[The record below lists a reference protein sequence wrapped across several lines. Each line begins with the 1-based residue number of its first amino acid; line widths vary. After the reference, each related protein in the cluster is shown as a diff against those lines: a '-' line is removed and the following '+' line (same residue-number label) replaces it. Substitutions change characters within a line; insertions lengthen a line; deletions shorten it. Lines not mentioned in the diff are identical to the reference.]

1 MRISKIFTTFA
12 SHSATQPMAG
22 IYIHIPFC
30 KSRCCYCD
38 FFSTTQL
45 ERREDYAHAI
55 IAEFNDRRHLI
66 TEPIR
71 TIYFGGGTPSQM
83 PLECLRMIL
92 EAIINDN
99 TGDSYNNDNLDNVSR
114 QSYGEA
120 DRSNESEIRT
130 PCRDKENNTIPSYT
144 TLHNTT
150 PYPSPDE
157 IGDIEFTLEANPG
170 DITPEKARA
179 WREMGFNR
187 LSIGIQSFDDDLLHL
202 IGRRHT
208 AQEAQQAVATAQAV
222 GFDNISIDLMYALP
236 SQTME
241 QWQKDVQLALHLGIQ
256 HISTYGL
263 IYEEGTALTK
273 LLMDNRLQPVD
284 EELEMRMYDYLV
296 EQLTANGF
304 VHYEVSNFALPGRHS
319 RHNSSYWND
328 TPYLGLGAG
337 AHSYDGQCRQ
347 WNIADLDGYISQALA
362 HRLAPEREYLSEED
376 HHTERVMLGLR
387 TNQGVAK
394 ADIDMH
400 KAKPYLEQGLLED
413 KGERVTATTE
423 GFHILNRIIED
434 LV

>member
-22 IYIHIPFC
+22 IYVHIPFC
-30 KSRCCYCD
+30 KSRCRYCD

-55 IAEFNDRRHLI
+55 IAEFNDRLHLL
-66 TEPIR
+66 TEPVR

-83 PLECLRMIL
+83 PVASLRMIL
-92 EAIINDN
+92 ECLVDGAKRLQFS
-99 TGDSYNNDNLDNVSR
+99 GRSH
-114 QSYGEA
+114 GELQDA
-120 DRSNESEIRT
+120 SD
-130 PCRDKENNTIPSYT
+130 
-144 TLHNTT
+144 HHH
-150 PYPSPDE
+150 SPDE
-157 IGDIEFTLEANPG
+157 IGDIELTLEANPG

-208 AQEAQQAVATAQAV
+208 AQEALQAVATAQAA

-241 QWQKDVQLALHLGIQ
+241 QWQKDVQLALQLGIQ

-263 IYEEGTALTK
+263 IYEDGTALTK
-273 LLMDNRLQPVD
+273 LLMDNRLQSVD

-296 EQLTANGF
+296 GQLTANGF
-304 VHYEVSNFALPGRHS
+304 LHYEVSNFALPGRHS

-328 TPYLGLGAG
+328 TPYLGLGAA
-337 AHSYDGQCRQ
+337 AHSYDGQHRQ
-347 WNIADLDGYISQALA
+347 WNIADLDGYIRQALA
-362 HRLAPEREYLSEED
+362 HQLSPEIEHLSDED
-376 HHTERVMLGLR
+376 RHTERVMLGLR
-387 TNQGVAK
+387 TSQGVAK

-413 KGERVTATTE
+413 KGERVAATTQ

-434 LV
+434 LL

>member
-1 MRISKIFTTFA
+1 
-12 SHSATQPMAG
+12 MAG
-22 IYIHIPFC
+22 IYVHIPFC
-30 KSRCCYCD
+30 KSRCRYCD

-55 IAEFNDRRHLI
+55 IAEFNDRLHQL

-92 EAIINDN
+92 ECLVDGAKRLQFS
-99 TGDSYNNDNLDNVSR
+99 GRSH
-114 QSYGEA
+114 GELQDA
-120 DRSNESEIRT
+120 SNHHPT
-130 PCRDKENNTIPSYT
+130 QPYTTLHHTTPSYT
-144 TLHNTT
+144 TLHNPT

-157 IGDIEFTLEANPG
+157 IGDIELTLEANPG

-208 AQEAQQAVATAQAV
+208 AQEALQAVATAQAV

-296 EQLTANGF
+296 GQLTANGF
-304 VHYEVSNFALPGRHS
+304 LHYEVSNFALPGRHS

-328 TPYLGLGAG
+328 TPYLGLGAA
-337 AHSYDGQCRQ
+337 AHSYDGLHRQ
-347 WNIADLDGYISQALA
+347 WNIADLDGYIRQALA
-362 HRLAPEREYLSEED
+362 HQLSPEIEHLSDED
-376 HHTERVMLGLR
+376 RHTERVMLGLR
-387 TNQGVAK
+387 TSQGVAK

-400 KAKPYLEQGLLED
+400 KAKPYLEQGLLSD
-413 KGERVTATTE
+413 KGDRVAATTQ

-434 LV
+434 LLYL

>member
-30 KSRCCYCD
+30 KSRCRYCD

-55 IAEFNDRRHLI
+55 IAEFIDRQHLL
-66 TEPIR
+66 TEPVR

-83 PLECLRMIL
+83 PVASLRIILECLVDGAKRL
-92 EAIINDN
+92 QFS
-99 TGDSYNNDNLDNVSR
+99 GRSH
-114 QSYGEA
+114 GELQDA
-120 DRSNESEIRT
+120 SD
-130 PCRDKENNTIPSYT
+130 
-144 TLHNTT
+144 HHH
-150 PYPSPDE
+150 SPDE
-157 IGDIEFTLEANPG
+157 IGDIELTLEANPG

-208 AQEAQQAVATAQAV
+208 AQEALQAVATAQAA

-263 IYEEGTALTK
+263 IYEDGTALTK

-284 EELEMRMYDYLV
+284 EDLEMRMYDYLV

-304 VHYEVSNFALPGRHS
+304 LHYEVSNFALPGRHS

-328 TPYLGLGAG
+328 TPYLGLGAA
-337 AHSYDGQCRQ
+337 AHSYDGQHRQ
-347 WNIADLDGYISQALA
+347 WNIADLDGYMRQALA
-362 HRLAPEREYLSEED
+362 HQLSPEIEHLTDED
-376 HHTERVMLGLR
+376 RHTERVMLGLR
-387 TNQGVAK
+387 TSQGVAK

-413 KGERVTATTE
+413 KGERVAATTQ
-423 GFHILNRIIED
+423 GFHILNRIIEE

>member
-1 MRISKIFTTFA
+1 
-12 SHSATQPMAG
+12 MAG
-22 IYIHIPFC
+22 IYVHIPFC
-30 KSRCCYCD
+30 KSRCRYCE

-55 IAEFNDRRHLI
+55 IAEFNDRLHLL
-66 TEPIR
+66 TQPIR

-92 EAIINDN
+92 ECLVDGAKRLQFS
-99 TGDSYNNDNLDNVSR
+99 GRSH
-114 QSYGEA
+114 GELQDA
-120 DRSNESEIRT
+120 SNHHPT
-130 PCRDKENNTIPSYT
+130 QPYTTLHHTTPSYT
-144 TLHNTT
+144 TLHNPT

-157 IGDIEFTLEANPG
+157 IGDIELTLEANPG

-208 AQEAQQAVATAQAV
+208 AREALQAVATAQAA

-296 EQLTANGF
+296 GQLTANGF
-304 VHYEVSNFALPGRHS
+304 LHYEVSNFALPGRHS

-328 TPYLGLGAG
+328 TPYLGLGAA
-337 AHSYDGQCRQ
+337 AHSYDGQHRQ
-347 WNIADLDGYISQALA
+347 WNIADLDGYIRQALA
-362 HRLAPEREYLSEED
+362 HQLSPEIEHLSDED
-376 HHTERVMLGLR
+376 RHTERVMLGLR
-387 TNQGVAK
+387 TSQGVAK

-413 KGERVTATTE
+413 KGDRLAATTQ

>member
-1 MRISKIFTTFA
+1 
-12 SHSATQPMAG
+12 MAG
-22 IYIHIPFC
+22 IYVHIPFC
-30 KSRCCYCD
+30 KSRCRYCD

-55 IAEFNDRRHLI
+55 IAEFNDRLHLL
-66 TEPIR
+66 TEPVR

-83 PLECLRMIL
+83 PVASLRIILECLVDGAKRL
-92 EAIINDN
+92 QFS
-99 TGDSYNNDNLDNVSR
+99 GRSH
-114 QSYGEA
+114 GELQDA
-120 DRSNESEIRT
+120 SD
-130 PCRDKENNTIPSYT
+130 
-144 TLHNTT
+144 HHH
-150 PYPSPDE
+150 SPDE
-157 IGDIEFTLEANPG
+157 IGDIELTLEANPG

-208 AQEAQQAVATAQAV
+208 AQEALQAVATAQAA

-296 EQLTANGF
+296 GQLTANGF
-304 VHYEVSNFALPGRHS
+304 LHYEVSNFALPGRHS

-328 TPYLGLGAG
+328 TPYLGLGAA
-337 AHSYDGQCRQ
+337 AHSYDGLHRQ
-347 WNIADLDGYISQALA
+347 WNIADLDGYIRQALA
-362 HRLAPEREYLSEED
+362 HQLSPEIEHLTDED
-376 HHTERVMLGLR
+376 RHTERVMLSLR

-394 ADIDMH
+394 ADINMH
-400 KAKPYLEQGLLED
+400 KAEPYIEQGLLED
-413 KGERVTATTE
+413 KGERVAATTQ

>member
-22 IYIHIPFC
+22 IYVHIPFC
-30 KSRCCYCD
+30 KSRCRYCD

-55 IAEFNDRRHLI
+55 IAEFNDRLHLL
-66 TEPIR
+66 TEPVR

-83 PLECLRMIL
+83 PVASLRMIL
-92 EAIINDN
+92 ECLVDGAKRLQFS
-99 TGDSYNNDNLDNVSR
+99 GRSH
-114 QSYGEA
+114 GELQDA
-120 DRSNESEIRT
+120 SN
-130 PCRDKENNTIPSYT
+130 
-144 TLHNTT
+144 HHH
-150 PYPSPDE
+150 SPDE
-157 IGDIEFTLEANPG
+157 FGDIELTLEANPG

-208 AQEAQQAVATAQAV
+208 AQEALQAVATAQAA

-273 LLMDNRLQPVD
+273 LLMDNRLQSVD

-296 EQLTANGF
+296 GQLTANGF
-304 VHYEVSNFALPGRHS
+304 LHYEVSNFALPGRHS
-319 RHNSSYWND
+319 RHNSSYWSD
-328 TPYLGLGAG
+328 TPYLGLGAA
-337 AHSYDGQCRQ
+337 AHSYDGLHRQ
-347 WNIADLDGYISQALA
+347 WNIADLDGYIRQALA
-362 HRLAPEREYLSEED
+362 HQLSPEIEHLSDED
-376 HHTERVMLGLR
+376 RHTERVMLGLR
-387 TNQGVAK
+387 TSQGVAK

-413 KGERVTATTE
+413 KGERVAATTQ
-423 GFHILNRIIED
+423 GFHILNRIIEE

>member
-30 KSRCCYCD
+30 KSRCRYCD

-55 IAEFNDRRHLI
+55 IAEFIDRQHLL
-66 TEPIR
+66 TEPVR

-83 PLECLRMIL
+83 PVASLRMIL
-92 EAIINDN
+92 ECLVDGAKRLQFS
-99 TGDSYNNDNLDNVSR
+99 GRSH
-114 QSYGEA
+114 GELQDA
-120 DRSNESEIRT
+120 SD
-130 PCRDKENNTIPSYT
+130 
-144 TLHNTT
+144 HHH
-150 PYPSPDE
+150 SPDE
-157 IGDIEFTLEANPG
+157 IGDIELTLEANPG

-187 LSIGIQSFDDDLLHL
+187 LSIGIQSFDDDLLHF

-208 AQEAQQAVATAQAV
+208 AQEALQAVATAQAA

-263 IYEEGTALTK
+263 IYEDGTALTK

-284 EELEMRMYDYLV
+284 EDLEMRMYDYLV

-304 VHYEVSNFALPGRHS
+304 LHYEVSNFALPGRHS

-328 TPYLGLGAG
+328 TPYLGLGAA
-337 AHSYDGQCRQ
+337 AHSYDGQHRQ
-347 WNIADLDGYISQALA
+347 WNIADLDEYIRQALA
-362 HRLAPEREYLSEED
+362 HQLSPEIEHLTDED
-376 HHTERVMLGLR
+376 RHTERVMLSLR

-394 ADIDMH
+394 ADINMH
-400 KAKPYLEQGLLED
+400 KAEPYIEQGLLED
-413 KGERVTATTE
+413 KGERVAATTQ

>member
-1 MRISKIFTTFA
+1 
-12 SHSATQPMAG
+12 MAG
-22 IYIHIPFC
+22 IYVHIPFC
-30 KSRCCYCD
+30 KSRCRYCE

-55 IAEFNDRRHLI
+55 IAEFNDRLHLL
-66 TEPIR
+66 TQPIR

-92 EAIINDN
+92 ECLVDGAKRLQFS
-99 TGDSYNNDNLDNVSR
+99 GRSH
-114 QSYGEA
+114 GELQDA
-120 DRSNESEIRT
+120 SNHHPT
-130 PCRDKENNTIPSYT
+130 QPYTTLHHTTPSYT
-144 TLHNTT
+144 TLHNPT

-157 IGDIEFTLEANPG
+157 IGDIELTLEANPG
-170 DITPEKARA
+170 DIMPEKARA

-208 AQEAQQAVATAQAV
+208 AQEALQAVATAQAV

-304 VHYEVSNFALPGRHS
+304 LHYEVSNFALPGRHS

-328 TPYLGLGAG
+328 TPYLGLGAA
-337 AHSYDGQCRQ
+337 AHSYDGLHRQ
-347 WNIADLDGYISQALA
+347 WNIADLDGYIRQALA
-362 HRLAPEREYLSEED
+362 HQLSPEIEHLSDED
-376 HHTERVMLGLR
+376 RHTERVMLGLR
-387 TNQGVAK
+387 TSQGVAK

-413 KGERVTATTE
+413 KGDRLAATTQ

>member
-1 MRISKIFTTFA
+1 
-12 SHSATQPMAG
+12 MAG
-22 IYIHIPFC
+22 IYVHIPFC
-30 KSRCCYCD
+30 KSRCRYCD

-55 IAEFNDRRHLI
+55 IAEFNDRLHLL
-66 TEPIR
+66 TEPVR

-83 PLECLRMIL
+83 PVASLRMIL
-92 EAIINDN
+92 ECL
-99 TGDSYNNDNLDNVSR
+99 LDGAKR
-114 QSYGEA
+114 LQFGAQPY
-120 DRSNESEIRT
+120 
-130 PCRDKENNTIPSYT
+130 
-144 TLHNTT
+144 TLHST
-150 PYPSPDE
+150 PYTLHSSAPRSTYHSSLIVHNLKNTLHSSAPRSTYHSSLIVHNLKNTLHPSPDE
-157 IGDIEFTLEANPG
+157 IGDIELTLEANPG

-208 AQEAQQAVATAQAV
+208 AAEAMQAVATAQAA

-273 LLMDNRLQPVD
+273 LLMDNRLQSVD

-296 EQLTANGF
+296 GQLTANGF
-304 VHYEVSNFALPGRHS
+304 LHYEVSNFALPGRHS

-328 TPYLGLGAG
+328 TPYLGLGAA
-337 AHSYDGQCRQ
+337 AHSYDGQHRQ
-347 WNIADLDGYISQALA
+347 WNIADLDGYIRQALA
-362 HRLAPEREYLSEED
+362 HQLSPEIEHLSDED
-376 HHTERVMLGLR
+376 RHTERVMLGLR
-387 TNQGVAK
+387 TSQGVAK

-413 KGERVTATTE
+413 KGERVAATTQ

-434 LV
+434 LL

>member
-1 MRISKIFTTFA
+1 
-12 SHSATQPMAG
+12 MAG
-22 IYIHIPFC
+22 IYVHIPFC
-30 KSRCCYCD
+30 KSRCRYCD

-55 IAEFNDRRHLI
+55 IAEFNDRLHLL
-66 TEPIR
+66 TQPVR

-83 PLECLRMIL
+83 PVASLRMIL
-92 EAIINDN
+92 ECLVDGAERLQFS
-99 TGDSYNNDNLDNVSR
+99 GRSH
-114 QSYGEA
+114 GELQDA
-120 DRSNESEIRT
+120 SNHHPT
-130 PCRDKENNTIPSYT
+130 QPYTTLHHTTPSYT
-144 TLHNTT
+144 TLHNPT

-157 IGDIEFTLEANPG
+157 IGDIELTLEANPG

-208 AQEAQQAVATAQAV
+208 AQEALQAVATAQAV

-241 QWQKDVQLALHLGIQ
+241 QWQKDVQLAISLGIQ

-304 VHYEVSNFALPGRHS
+304 LHYEVSNFALPGRHS
-319 RHNSSYWND
+319 RHNSSYWHD
-328 TPYLGLGAG
+328 TPYLGLGAA
-337 AHSYDGQCRQ
+337 AHSYDGLHRQ
-347 WNIADLDGYISQALA
+347 WNIADLDGYIRQALA
-362 HRLAPEREYLSEED
+362 HQLSPEIEHLSDED
-376 HHTERVMLGLR
+376 RHTERVMLGLR
-387 TNQGVAK
+387 TSHGVAK

-400 KAKPYLEQGLLED
+400 KAEPYLEQGLLED
-413 KGERVTATTE
+413 KGDRLAATTQ
-423 GFHILNRIIED
+423 GFHILNRIIQD

>member
-22 IYIHIPFC
+22 IYVHIPFC
-30 KSRCCYCD
+30 KSRCRYCD

-55 IAEFNDRRHLI
+55 IAEFNDRQHLL

-83 PLECLRMIL
+83 PVASLRMIL
-92 EAIINDN
+92 ECLVDGAKRLPFS
-99 TGDSYNNDNLDNVSR
+99 GRS
-114 QSYGEA
+114 QGELQVA
-120 DRSNESEIRT
+120 SNHHPT
-130 PCRDKENNTIPSYT
+130 QPYT
-144 TLHNTT
+144 TLHHTT
-150 PYPSPDE
+150 PSSDE
-157 IGDIEFTLEANPG
+157 FGDIELTLEANPG

-187 LSIGIQSFDDDLLHL
+187 LSIGIQSFDDDLLQL

-208 AQEAQQAVATAQAV
+208 AQEALQAVATAQAV

-241 QWQKDVQLALHLGIQ
+241 QWQKDVQLALSLGIQ

-328 TPYLGLGAG
+328 TPYLGLGAA
-337 AHSYDGQCRQ
+337 AHSYDGHCRQ
-347 WNIADLDGYISQALA
+347 WNIADLDGYIRQALS
-362 HRLAPEREYLSEED
+362 HQLQPEREVLSDED
-376 HHTERVMLGLR
+376 RHTERVMLGLR
-387 TNQGVAK
+387 TSRGVSQQ
-394 ADIDMH
+394 DIDMH
-400 KAKPYLEQGLLED
+400 RARTLIESGLLTMRGD
-413 KGERVTATTE
+413 RICATTE
-423 GFHILNRIIED
+423 GYHILNRLIEQ
-434 LV
+434 LL

>member
-1 MRISKIFTTFA
+1 
-12 SHSATQPMAG
+12 
-22 IYIHIPFC
+22 
-30 KSRCCYCD
+30 
-38 FFSTTQL
+38 
-45 ERREDYAHAI
+45 
-55 IAEFNDRRHLI
+55 
-66 TEPIR
+66 
-71 TIYFGGGTPSQM
+71 M

-99 TGDSYNNDNLDNVSR
+99 TGESYNNDNLDNVSR

-144 TLHNTT
+144 TLHNPT

-157 IGDIEFTLEANPG
+157 MGDIELTLEANPG
-170 DITPEKARA
+170 DITLETAQA
-179 WREMGFNR
+179 WRAMGFNR
-187 LSIGIQSFDDDLLHL
+187 LSIGIQSFDDDLLQL

-208 AQEAQQAVATAQAV
+208 AEQARKAVFIAQKA

-236 SQTME
+236 TQTME
-241 QWQKDVQLALHLGIQ
+241 QWQKDVQQALQLGIQ

-263 IYEEGTALTK
+263 IYEDGTVLTK

-284 EELEMRMYDYLV
+284 EETEMRMYDYLV

-304 VHYEVSNFALPGRHS
+304 VHYEVSNFALSGRQS
-319 RHNSSYWND
+319 QHNSSYWND
-328 TPYLGLGAG
+328 TPYMGLGAG

-347 WNIADLDGYISQALA
+347 WNIADLDGYISQALT
-362 HRLAPEREYLSEED
+362 HTLAPEVELLSDED

-387 TNQGVAK
+387 TNRGVAK
-394 ADIDMH
+394 KDIDMRQAE
-400 KAKPYLEQGLLED
+400 KYIAQGLLED
-413 KGERVTATTE
+413 KGERVVATTQ
-423 GFHILNRIIED
+423 GFHILNRIIEE

>member
-1 MRISKIFTTFA
+1 
-12 SHSATQPMAG
+12 MAG
-22 IYIHIPFC
+22 IYVHIPFC
-30 KSRCCYCD
+30 KSRCRYCD

-55 IAEFNDRRHLI
+55 IAEFNDRLHLL
-66 TEPIR
+66 TEPVR

-83 PLECLRMIL
+83 PVASLRMIL
-92 EAIINDN
+92 ECLVDGAKRLQFS
-99 TGDSYNNDNLDNVSR
+99 GRSH
-114 QSYGEA
+114 GELQDA
-120 DRSNESEIRT
+120 SD
-130 PCRDKENNTIPSYT
+130 
-144 TLHNTT
+144 HHH
-150 PYPSPDE
+150 SPDE
-157 IGDIEFTLEANPG
+157 IGDIELTLEANPG

-208 AQEAQQAVATAQAV
+208 AQEALQAVATAQAV

-304 VHYEVSNFALPGRHS
+304 LHYEVSNFALPGRHS

-328 TPYLGLGAG
+328 TPYLGLGAA
-337 AHSYDGQCRQ
+337 AHSYDGQCRR
-347 WNIADLDGYISQALA
+347 WNIADLDGYIRQALA
-362 HRLAPEREYLSEED
+362 HQLSPEIEHLSDED
-376 HHTERVMLGLR
+376 RHTERVMLGLR
-387 TNQGVAK
+387 TSQGVAK

-413 KGERVTATTE
+413 KGERVAATTQ
-423 GFHILNRIIED
+423 GFHILNRIIEE
-434 LV
+434 LA

>member
-1 MRISKIFTTFA
+1 MLAYVHYLLYLCRRF
-12 SHSATQPMAG
+12 MAG

-30 KSRCCYCD
+30 KSRCRYCD

-55 IAEFNDRRHLI
+55 IAEFNDRRHLLS
-66 TEPIR
+66 EPIH

-83 PLECLRMIL
+83 PVASLRMIL

-99 TGDSYNNDNLDNVSR
+99 TGESYNNDNLDNVSR
-114 QSYGEA
+114 QS
-120 DRSNESEIRT
+120 T

-144 TLHNTT
+144 TLHNPT
-150 PYPSPDE
+150 PYPSPDKMGEME
-157 IGDIEFTLEANPG
+157 ITLEANPG
-170 DITPEKARA
+170 DITPEKALA

-263 IYEEGTALTK
+263 IYEDGTALTK

-304 VHYEVSNFALPGRHS
+304 LHYEVSNFALPGRHS

-328 TPYLGLGAG
+328 TPYLGLGAA
-337 AHSYDGQCRQ
+337 AHSYDGLHRQ
-347 WNIADLDGYISQALA
+347 WNIADLDGYIRQALA
-362 HRLAPEREYLSEED
+362 HQLSPEIEHLSDED
-376 HHTERVMLGLR
+376 RHTERVMLGLR
-387 TNQGVAK
+387 TSQGVAK

-400 KAKPYLEQGLLED
+400 KAEPYLEQGLLED
-413 KGERVTATTE
+413 KGERVAATTQ
-423 GFHILNRIIED
+423 GFHILNRIIEE

>member
-1 MRISKIFTTFA
+1 
-12 SHSATQPMAG
+12 MAG
-22 IYIHIPFC
+22 IYVHIPFC
-30 KSRCCYCD
+30 KSRCRYCD

-55 IAEFNDRRHLI
+55 IAEFNDRLHLL
-66 TEPIR
+66 TEPVR

-83 PLECLRMIL
+83 PVASLRMIL
-92 EAIINDN
+92 ECL
-99 TGDSYNNDNLDNVSR
+99 LDGAKRLQFSA
-114 QSYGEA
+114 QPYTLHS
-120 DRSNESEIRT
+120 T
-130 PCRDKENNTIPSYT
+130 PYT
-144 TLHNTT
+144 LHSTPYTLHSTLYTLHPTLYTLHNPTL
-150 PYPSPDE
+150 YPSPDE
-157 IGDIEFTLEANPG
+157 IGDIELTLEANPG

-202 IGRRHT
+202 ICRRHT
-208 AQEAQQAVATAQAV
+208 AQEALQAVATAQAA

-273 LLMDNRLQPVD
+273 LLMDNRLQSVD

-296 EQLTANGF
+296 GQLTANGF
-304 VHYEVSNFALPGRHS
+304 LHYEVSNFALPGRHS

-328 TPYLGLGAG
+328 TPYLGLGAA
-337 AHSYDGQCRQ
+337 AHSYDGQHRQ
-347 WNIADLDGYISQALA
+347 WNIADLDGYIRQALA
-362 HRLAPEREYLSEED
+362 HQLSPEIEHLSDED
-376 HHTERVMLGLR
+376 RHTERVMLGLR
-387 TNQGVAK
+387 TSQGVAK

-413 KGERVTATTE
+413 KGERVAATTQ

-434 LV
+434 LL

>member
-1 MRISKIFTTFA
+1 
-12 SHSATQPMAG
+12 MAG
-22 IYIHIPFC
+22 IYVHIPFC
-30 KSRCCYCD
+30 KSRCRYCD

-55 IAEFNDRRHLI
+55 IAEFNDRLHLL
-66 TEPIR
+66 TQPIR

-83 PLECLRMIL
+83 PVASLRMIL
-92 EAIINDN
+92 ECLVDGAKRLQFS
-99 TGDSYNNDNLDNVSR
+99 GRSH
-114 QSYGEA
+114 GELQDA
-120 DRSNESEIRT
+120 SNHHSTQPYTTLHHTT
-130 PCRDKENNTIPSYT
+130 PFYT
-144 TLHNTT
+144 TLHNPT

-157 IGDIEFTLEANPG
+157 IGDIELTLEANPG

-208 AQEAQQAVATAQAV
+208 AQEALQAVATAQAV

-304 VHYEVSNFALPGRHS
+304 LHYEVSNFALPGRHS

-328 TPYLGLGAG
+328 TPYLGLGAA
-337 AHSYDGQCRQ
+337 AHSYDGLHRQ
-347 WNIADLDGYISQALA
+347 WNIADLDGYIRQALA
-362 HRLAPEREYLSEED
+362 HQLSPEIEHLSDED
-376 HHTERVMLGLR
+376 RHTERVMLGLR
-387 TNQGVAK
+387 TSHGVAK

-413 KGERVTATTE
+413 KGERVAATTQ
-423 GFHILNRIIED
+423 GFHILNRIIEE
-434 LV
+434 LL

>member
-1 MRISKIFTTFA
+1 
-12 SHSATQPMAG
+12 MAG
-22 IYIHIPFC
+22 IYVHIPFC
-30 KSRCCYCD
+30 KSRCRYCD

-55 IAEFNDRRHLI
+55 IAEFNDRLHQL
-66 TEPIR
+66 TEPVR

-83 PLECLRMIL
+83 PMASLRMIMECL
-92 EAIINDN
+92 VDGAKRLQFS
-99 TGDSYNNDNLDNVSR
+99 GRSH
-114 QSYGEA
+114 GELQVA
-120 DRSNESEIRT
+120 SNHHPT
-130 PCRDKENNTIPSYT
+130 QPYTTLHHTIPSYT
-144 TLHNTT
+144 TLHHTT
-150 PYPSPDE
+150 PSSDE
-157 IGDIEFTLEANPG
+157 IGDIELTLEANPG

-208 AQEAQQAVATAQAV
+208 AQEALQAVAAAQAA

-296 EQLTANGF
+296 GQLTANGF
-304 VHYEVSNFALPGRHS
+304 LHYEVSNFALPGRHS

-328 TPYLGLGAG
+328 TPYLGLGAA
-337 AHSYDGQCRQ
+337 AHSYDGLHRQ
-347 WNIADLDGYISQALA
+347 WNIADLDGYIRQALA
-362 HRLAPEREYLSEED
+362 HQLSPEIEHLSDED
-376 HHTERVMLGLR
+376 RHTERVMLGLR
-387 TNQGVAK
+387 TSQGVAK

-400 KAKPYLEQGLLED
+400 KAEPYLEQGLLED
-413 KGERVTATTE
+413 KGERVATTTQ
-423 GFHILNRIIED
+423 GFHILNRIIEE

>member
-1 MRISKIFTTFA
+1 
-12 SHSATQPMAG
+12 MAG
-22 IYIHIPFC
+22 IYVHIPFC
-30 KSRCCYCD
+30 KSRCRYCD

-55 IAEFNDRRHLI
+55 IAEFIDRQHLL

-83 PLECLRMIL
+83 PVASLRMIL
-92 EAIINDN
+92 ECL
-99 TGDSYNNDNLDNVSR
+99 LDGAKRLQFSGR
-114 QSYGEA
+114 SHGELQGA
-120 DRSNESEIRT
+120 
-130 PCRDKENNTIPSYT
+130 
-144 TLHNTT
+144 TLQARG
-150 PYPSPDE
+150 DE
-157 IGDIEFTLEANPG
+157 IGEIEFTLEANPG

-208 AQEAQQAVATAQAV
+208 AAEAMQAVATAQAA

-241 QWQKDVQLALHLGIQ
+241 QWQKDVQRALHLGIQ

-263 IYEEGTALTK
+263 IYEDGTALTK

-284 EELEMRMYDYLV
+284 EDLEMRMYDYLV
-296 EQLTANGF
+296 GQLAANGF
-304 VHYEVSNFALPGRHS
+304 LHYEVSNFALPGHHS

-328 TPYLGLGAG
+328 TPYLGLGAA
-337 AHSYDGQCRQ
+337 AHSYDGQHRQ
-347 WNIADLDGYISQALA
+347 WNIADLDEYIRQALA
-362 HRLAPEREYLSEED
+362 HQLSPEIEHLSDED
-376 HHTERVMLGLR
+376 RHTERVMLGLR
-387 TNQGVAK
+387 TNHGVAK
-394 ADIDMH
+394 AEIDMH

-413 KGERVTATTE
+413 KGERVAATTQ
-423 GFHILNRIIED
+423 GFHILNRIIEE

>member
-22 IYIHIPFC
+22 IYVHIPFC
-30 KSRCCYCD
+30 KSRCRYCD

-55 IAEFNDRRHLI
+55 IAEFNDRLHLL
-66 TEPIR
+66 TEPVR

-83 PLECLRMIL
+83 PVASLRMIL
-92 EAIINDN
+92 ECLVDGAKRLQFSAQPY
-99 TGDSYNNDNLDNVSR
+99 TTLHH
-114 QSYGEA
+114 
-120 DRSNESEIRT
+120 T
-130 PCRDKENNTIPSYT
+130 TPSYT
-144 TLHNTT
+144 TLHHPTQPYTLHST
-150 PYPSPDE
+150 PYTLHSTPYTLHNPTLYPSPDE
-157 IGDIEFTLEANPG
+157 IGDIELTLEANPG

-187 LSIGIQSFDDDLLHL
+187 LSIGIQSFDDDLLNL

-208 AQEAQQAVATAQAV
+208 AQEALQAVATAQAA

-263 IYEEGTALTK
+263 IYEEGTALTN
-273 LLMDNRLQPVD
+273 LLMDNRLQSVD

-296 EQLTANGF
+296 GQLTANGF
-304 VHYEVSNFALPGRHS
+304 LHYEVSNFALPRRHS

-328 TPYLGLGAG
+328 TPYLGLGAA
-337 AHSYDGQCRQ
+337 AHSYDGQHRQ
-347 WNIADLDGYISQALA
+347 WNIADLDGYIRQALA
-362 HRLAPEREYLSEED
+362 HQLSPEIEHLSDED
-376 HHTERVMLGLR
+376 RHTERVMLGLR
-387 TNQGVAK
+387 TSQGVAK

-413 KGERVTATTE
+413 KGERVAATTQ

-434 LV
+434 LL

>member
-1 MRISKIFTTFA
+1 
-12 SHSATQPMAG
+12 MAG
-22 IYIHIPFC
+22 IYVHIPFC
-30 KSRCCYCD
+30 KSRCRYCD

-55 IAEFNDRRHLI
+55 IAEFNDRLHLL
-66 TEPIR
+66 TEPVR

-83 PLECLRMIL
+83 PVASLRMIL
-92 EAIINDN
+92 ECL
-99 TGDSYNNDNLDNVSR
+99 LDGAKRLQFSA
-114 QSYGEA
+114 QPY
-120 DRSNESEIRT
+120 T
-130 PCRDKENNTIPSYT
+130 TLHHTTPSYT
-144 TLHNTT
+144 TLHHPTQPYTLHPTLYTLHNPTL
-150 PYPSPDE
+150 YPSPDE
-157 IGDIEFTLEANPG
+157 IGDIELTLEANPG

-202 IGRRHT
+202 ICRRHT
-208 AQEAQQAVATAQAV
+208 AQEALQAVATAQAA

-273 LLMDNRLQPVD
+273 LLMDNRLQSVD

-296 EQLTANGF
+296 GQLTANGF
-304 VHYEVSNFALPGRHS
+304 LHYEVSNFALPGRHS

-328 TPYLGLGAG
+328 TPYLGLGAA
-337 AHSYDGQCRQ
+337 AHSYDGQHRQ
-347 WNIADLDGYISQALA
+347 WNIADLDGYIRQALA
-362 HRLAPEREYLSEED
+362 HQLSPEIEHLSDED
-376 HHTERVMLGLR
+376 RHTERVMLGLR
-387 TNQGVAK
+387 TSQGVAK

-413 KGERVTATTE
+413 KGERVAATTQ
-423 GFHILNRIIED
+423 GFHILNRIIEE
-434 LV
+434 LL